1 MSVVL
6 TWTWTEERGKPN
18 DLESV
23 CSLICRV
30 LFSDAAHHR
39 PGTSWHVGI
48 CKHWWQSN
56 AQTFPSSSYER
67 ESEKNRF
74 SSEVKA
80 SVSHHELRTERMPP
94 LDPNAQR
101 SAVVVVV
108 VVTKNLLDPNNEQ
121 KNRWR
126 ERPERKGRPTPPR
139 SKPHKRRGETA
150 CEYEQGT
157 CSGCSRHGTVHAVG
171 EDKRACSLVKNNGYQ
186 SSRHWKYNKQIGRC
200 RLIRHSARVLSER
213 VVGCRACNE
222 DVYLHHDIRTL

>member
-6 TWTWTEERGKPN
+6 TWTSTEERGKPN

-30 LFSDAAHHR
+30 LFFDAAHHR

-56 AQTFPSSSYER
+56 AQQTLSSSSYER

-108 VVTKNLLDPNNEQ
+108 VVVATKNLLDPNNEQ
-121 KNRWR
+121 NRWR

-157 CSGCSRHGTVHAVG
+157 WSGRPRHGVHAVG
-171 EDKRACSLVKNNGYQ
+171 EDKRGGRVLWSRTTRCCGEL
-186 SSRHWKYNKQIGRC
+186 SSRHINSY
-200 RLIRHSARVLSER
+200 STVAF
-213 VVGCRACNE
+213 
-222 DVYLHHDIRTL
+222 